1 MFSWLHLT
9 LPHVPPIQALMGQL
23 LIGLIN
29 GAFYALLSLGL
40 AIIFGLLNI
49 INFAQGALYMLGAF
63 CAYLLLE
70 NLGIGYW
77 PSLVIAPI
85 IVGAFGVVLER
96 LFLRRVYKLDHLYGL
111 LLTFGLA
118 LVIQGLFQQQY
129 GSSGQAYS
137 IPSVLSGGFRL
148 PFMFLPIYR
157 AWVIVA
163 SLIACVATWFLI
175 ERTRLGSYLRAA
187 TENASLVQAFGINV
201 PRMITLTYGLGVGLA
216 ALAGVMAAPI
226 YQVSPLMGSDQ
237 IIVVFAVV
245 VIGGMGSI
253 VGAIVS
259 GFALGIVEGLTKV
272 FWPEAS
278 TTVIFV
284 IMVIVL
290 LIRPAGLFG
299 TVLEQRATG
308 GDSMGKVSDAAI
320 GPRAAWLI
328 GLGLLVLASI
338 APLAIYPVF
347 VMNALCFAL
356 FACAFN
362 LLAGYSGLLS
372 LGHATFMG
380 SAAYI
385 TAYLVKNWGWG
396 FPPPF
401 GALADTLKSWGLVT
415 PIGILAGTGVAA
427 VMGLVFGW
435 LAIRRTG
442 IYFAMVTLALAQMVY
457 FFCLQAPF
465 TGGEDGIQAVP
476 RGTFLELVNL
486 NNSYGMYYFVLVV
499 FLIGYGI
506 IYRTIHSPFGQVL
519 KAIRENEPR
528 AISLGYNVDRYKLL
542 VFVISA
548 TLAGLAGSTRAM
560 VFQLA
565 SLSDVHWG
573 TSGDV
578 VLMTIVGGIGTM
590 FGPVVGAFIII
601 GMENYLAQFGSWV
614 VVIEGVIFVVCVL
627 TFRRGIVGE
636 LLHRLPHPG
645 RPRPEGR
652 QAASAAA
659 STPPA

>member
-1 MFSWLHLT
+1 M
-9 LPHVPPIQALMGQL
+9 
-23 LIGLIN
+23 
-29 GAFYALLSLGL
+29 Y
-40 AIIFGLLNI
+40 
-49 INFAQGALYMLGAF
+49 
-63 CAYLLLE
+63 
-70 NLGIGYW
+70 
-77 PSLVIAPI
+77 
-85 IVGAFGVVLER
+85 
-96 LFLRRVYKLDHLYGL
+96 
-111 LLTFGLA
+111 
-118 LVIQGLFQQQY
+118 
-129 GSSGQAYS
+129 
-137 IPSVLSGGFRL
+137 
-148 PFMFLPIYR
+148 LPIYR

-163 SLIACVATWFLI
+163 SIIACAATWFLI

-259 GFALGIVEGLTKV
+259 GFGLGIIEGLTKV

-278 TTVIFV
+278 NTVIFV

-299 TVLEQRATG
+299 TILEARATG
-308 GDSMGKVSDAAI
+308 GDSMGKVGDANLSS
-320 GPRAAWLI
+320 RAVQFVGVALLI
-328 GLGLLVLASI
+328 LAVA
-338 APLAIYPVF
+338 APFIVYPVF

-362 LLAGYSGLLS
+362 LLAGYAGLLS

-385 TAYLVKNWGWG
+385 TAYVV
-396 FPPPF
+396 
-401 GALADTLKSWGLVT
+401 KSWGCPTVF
-415 PIGILAGTGVAA
+415 GILAGTCVAG

-457 FFCLQAPF
+457 FFCVQAPF

-476 RGTFLELVNL
+476 RGSVFGLLDL
-486 NNSYGMYYFVLVV
+486 NNATAMYFFVLVV
-499 FLIGYGI
+499 FLIGYAI

-542 VFVISA
+542 VFIISA
-548 TLAGLAGSTRAM
+548 ALAGLAGSTRAM

-590 FGPVVGAFIII
+590 LGPVVGAFIIV
-601 GMENYLAQFGSWV
+601 GMQNYLAQYGSWV
-614 VVIEGVIFVVCVL
+614 TVIEGVIFVICVL

-636 LLHRLPHPG
+636 VLHRLPRYG
-645 RPRPEGR
+645 APRTAGT
-652 QAASAAA
+652 QARSTAA